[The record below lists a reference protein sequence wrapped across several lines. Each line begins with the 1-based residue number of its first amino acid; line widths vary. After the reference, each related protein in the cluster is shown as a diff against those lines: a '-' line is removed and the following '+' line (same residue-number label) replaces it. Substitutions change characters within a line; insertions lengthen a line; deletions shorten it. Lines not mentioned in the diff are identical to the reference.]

1 MNNTI
6 FITHSDGYGKIHFS
20 HVTQNMWKMI
30 MSLITIQLVNNAI
43 VLIKRTLEKHAKPK
57 SVLKK
62 KNILSV

>member
-1 MNNTI
+1 
-6 FITHSDGYGKIHFS
+6 
-20 HVTQNMWKMI
+20 

-62 KNILSV
+62 KTFYQCRVEIKKT